1 MALFKKRMDDKLA
14 SFGEDYLLNGTTP
27 LKGFFQQLDT
37 GRMHIYLDD
46 TEVAMLTRPGL
57 FMVTSAGAAIAVGNT
72 VARDGRTYTVLKTS
86 EQKIAGVTVAKIAIL
101 A

>member
-1 MALFKKRMDDKLA
+1 MLFKKRMDEKLA
-14 SFGEDYLLNGTTP
+14 TFGEDFLLNGVTP
-27 LKGFFQQLDT
+27 MKGFFQQLDT

-57 FMVTSAGAAIAVGNT
+57 FMVTSADSTISVGDTITRN
-72 VARDGRTYTVLKTS
+72 GRAYNALKTS
-86 EQKIAGVTVAKIAIL
+86 EQRIQNTTVARIVIL